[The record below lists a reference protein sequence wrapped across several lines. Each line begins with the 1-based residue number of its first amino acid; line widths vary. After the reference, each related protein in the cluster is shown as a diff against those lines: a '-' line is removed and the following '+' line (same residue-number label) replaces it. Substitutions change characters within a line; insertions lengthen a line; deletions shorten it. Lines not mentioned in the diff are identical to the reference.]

1 MTTQEQRATFGPT
14 YGHPPGGGLAIVLT
28 GGGARGAYQV
38 GVLRALARRQ
48 PQLRVPIVTGVSAG
62 AVNTA
67 RLAQHG
73 GLVAP
78 AAAELEGHWRSLTV
92 DQVFHADAWSLMRK
106 VFTWGSKLTSGGIE
120 TDGRTRGLVD
130 TAPLRDFLR
139 GALAVGDDGRIPGI
153 APHIASGALRAVGII
168 TTDYASGESIT
179 WIEGNDQC
187 APWVRPQRRG
197 VVAQLGLDHVMA
209 SAALPFFF
217 PAVRVGERW
226 HGDGGIRLTSP
237 LQPALALGADRII
250 VVSTRPE
257 HAAPLPA
264 SAAYPAPAQ
273 ILGVLYN
280 AVFVDNV
287 DEDVHRLRRTNA
299 LLDRL
304 PPGERDGLRRVEML
318 VVRPSRDPGSIARAY
333 EHLLPKAFRWLTRG
347 LGTRDRTSS
356 GDVLSLVLFLPEYLA
371 ALIALGEE
379 DGDRIADQVERLA
392 TPASPAPPATPPR
405 PAPAL

>member
-1 MTTQEQRATFGPT
+1 MISREQRAIFGPT
-14 YGHPPGGGLAIVLT
+14 YGHPPGGGLGIVLT

-38 GVLRALARRQ
+38 GVMRALARHL
-48 PQLRVPIVTGVSAG
+48 PSLRVPIVTGVSAG
-62 AVNTA
+62 AVNSA

-78 AAAELEGHWRSLTV
+78 AAADLERHWRSLTV
-92 DQVFHADAWSLMRK
+92 DQVFRAETWSLVRK
-106 VFTWGSKLTSGGIE
+106 VFTWGSRLTSGGME
-120 TDGRTRGLVD
+120 VDGRTRGLVD
-130 TAPLRDFLR
+130 TAPLREFLR
-139 GALAVGDDGRIPGI
+139 GALDVGDDGRIPGI
-153 APHIASGALRAVGII
+153 AAQVASGALRAAGII
-168 TTDYASGESIT
+168 TTDYATGESIT

-197 VVAQLGLDHVMA
+197 VIAQLGLDHVMA
-209 SAALPFFF
+209 STALPFFF
-217 PAVRVGERW
+217 PAVRVGDRW

-250 VVSTRPE
+250 VISTRPE
-257 HAAPLPA
+257 HAAPAPA
-264 SAAYPAPAQ
+264 STGYPAPAQ
-273 ILGVLYN
+273 VLGVLYN

-304 PPGERDGLRRVEML
+304 PEGERDGLRKVEML
-318 VVRPSRDPGSIARAY
+318 VVRPSRDPGSIARDC

-356 GDVLSLVLFLPEYLA
+356 GDALSLVLFLPEFLGQ
-371 ALIALGEE
+371 LIALGEE
-379 DGDRIADQVERLA
+379 DGERVAAEVERLA
-392 TPASPAPPATPPR
+392 GATGPSAPSH
-405 PAPAL
+405 APSV